1 MQAALTSSVA
11 ASALPPR
18 SPVADVVVEQPESMN
33 AVVVLPRL
41 AHVCPALMACAC
53 AGMTRRLV
61 PWVMSRVCMIQSRA
75 FFQRR
80 IRVREVRS
88 AEWSMVVTL

>member
-1 MQAALTSSVA
+1 M
-11 ASALPPR
+11 
-18 SPVADVVVEQPESMN
+18 VEQPESMS

-41 AHVCPALMACAC
+41 ADICLALMACAC
-53 AGMTRRLV
+53 ADMMRRLM
-61 PWVMSRVCMIQSRA
+61 PWVMSRVGMIQSRA